1 MAKATDKSL
10 NELTKVVQSSN
21 SKILKAQ
28 KETTRQLMSDEERA
42 AADETNQNR
51 VEGGRKAW
59 ETRQAKQLDESKEAT
74 NESVGFLGKIANFM
88 GMDRLRGAAEAEKSE
103 KAAKAAKKGEE
114 GDKKSL
120 TLLGKLV
127 DGTKDNVKK
136 AGGNIM
142 KMLKNSRGIILRLM
156 LSVIGV
162 KSPKVAG

>member
-59 ETRQAKQLDESKEAT
+59 ETRQAKQLDESKEVADKVF
-74 NESVGFLGKIANFM
+74 EYIQQKVDAQ
-88 GMDRLRGAAEAEKSE
+88 MD
-103 KAAKAAKKGEE
+103 
-114 GDKKSL
+114 D
-120 TLLGKLV
+120 
-127 DGTKDNVKK
+127 
-136 AGGNIM
+136 
-142 KMLKNSRGIILRLM
+142 MLDDAS
-156 LSVIGV
+156 
-162 KSPKVAG
+162 